1 MKLIEY
7 ADTEMMMIDLANTL
21 AGEINAALTHEDRVS
36 VALPGGRTP
45 GPLYDDLCGTSL
57 DWDRVRIL
65 PTDER
70 LVGPDHPRSN
80 EGMLRARLLTGA
92 AAQARFVG
100 LRPGADG
107 MAGLADRVA
116 RALPLNVLVL
126 GMGEDMHTAS
136 LFPGAPEL
144 ESALAPDAPP
154 VMQITPPDQPEPR
167 ITLTAPVLRAALST
181 HILITGAAKRAAL
194 ERAAALADPQRAP
207 IALVLKGATVHWTEE
222 E

>member
-7 ADTEMMMIDLANTL
+7 PDAEMMMIDLANTL
-21 AGEINAALTHEDRVS
+21 AGEINAALTHEERITL
-36 VALPGGRTP
+36 ALPGGSTP
-45 GPLYDDLCGTSL
+45 GPLYDDLCGTTL

-70 LVGPDHPRSN
+70 LVAPDHPRSN

-92 AAQARFVG
+92 AAGARLVG

-107 MAGLADRVA
+107 LAGLTERVR
-116 RALPLNVLVL
+116 RALPLNILVL

-144 ESALAPDAPP
+144 DAALRPDAPP
-154 VMQITPPDQPEPR
+154 VMQITPPGQPEAR
-167 ITLTAPVLRAALST
+167 MTLTAPVLRAALST
-181 HILITGAAKRAAL
+181 HILITGDAKRAAL
-194 ERAAALADPQRAP
+194 KRAATLADPRRAP
-207 IALVLKGATVHWTEE
+207 ISLVLKGATVHWTQTL
-222 E
+222 